1 VRVMSVAENERSF
14 QPLVR
19 ERAAPDMLAQQA
31 QTPIES
37 GTVQIRSS
45 VTLVAEVTGQ

>member
-1 VRVMSVAENERSF
+1 MAA
-14 QPLVR
+14 
-19 ERAAPDMLAQQA
+19 ERAP
-31 QTPIES
+31 TPIES